1 MQRNPYAAPEAEV
14 KDTDTQSRSGV
25 YVGCLALLLGPPL
38 GFVVAYF
45 WSKSQVHTLGSH
57 VVQGEGRAMIV
68 IGHAVLGA
76 IIGGI
81 VVPAIA
87 LIHRKLT
94 GGSYEREDE
103 LRNVSI
109 ANPIFLS
116 DYSKKYGLSESD
128 VLALVA
134 SGGLPGKEIDGLLVV
149 EDCSPMR

>member
-14 KDTDTQSRSGV
+14 KDLGPQSRSGV
-25 YVGCLALLLGPPL
+25 NVGCLAFLLGLPL
-38 GFVVAYF
+38 GFVVAYI
-45 WSKSQVHTLGSH
+45 WSKSQVHTLGNH
-57 VVQGEGRAMIV
+57 VVHGEGRAMIV

-94 GGSYEREDE
+94 SGPSEREDE

-109 ANPIFLS
+109 RNPIFLS
-116 DYSKKYGLSESD
+116 DYSNKYGLSESD
-128 VLALVA
+128 VSALVA
-134 SGGLPGKEIDGLLVV
+134 SGGLPGKEIDGLLIV
-149 EDCSPMR
+149 EDRSPSR